1 MTPEALPE
9 PLPMFP
15 EPAYA
20 AFVFDGGHC
29 AVCQKSQMHPMSM
42 RGPDVHLRRWYLV
55 AENDVCFEGSTQLQH
70 SWPTGQKL
78 YMRREDRDAAAAQFQ
93 LTEISPEARTA
104 YIQER
109 NTNRAW
115 VQVHMEFYAR
125 LFAWYRRYRA
135 QRKTCKVLNDEIAK
149 TICARWGW
157 NFWDLKTTKAFS
169 TLYALRSGDGQEIS
183 PQDLENISKTVSDEM
198 IVKIEKNHNRKELL
212 AQRERMRIIETHYNR
227 LRSSEGNAKM
237 VLPNLATFKTFP
249 IISSLQTA
257 SADVDTDMDAQLKS
271 NGLVLKVLN
280 DEIKQWVT
288 DAKAR
293 MCCILGSP
301 GWKTSDLKGL
311 HLVQRVDARFV
322 CIRCEGIRKDDFIG
336 KKRSL
341 EFKDAC
347 GHSCPSLGAENA
359 KWNAD
364 WFKADDKAIN
374 AVKKVLV
381 ATSVD
386 PSRTASLSAL
396 KGMGSVFACFSCE
409 AAIVMGFEA
418 IAEHAHRH
426 DNMEVTVLK
435 QYEAALIL
443 THPIAHGLTKRILVG
458 SEKSLQP
465 MKRFGCRHCLQSRTV
480 KHTAGTAGT
489 TTSKATDAAA
499 PPMKKAEERK
509 EKLALFTFN
518 GLRSHVKAK
527 HGVLA
532 VRDEDY
538 FYNDPQSATLPPPK
552 SFNEYLLEMLRHQ

>member
-1 MTPEALPE
+1 MSAKPSKRQRRRKATDETKITPCYPHTIPVEVLAEILTLCTSPKDLLAIARCSKYLCSTLVDVRNSFIWRRVRETMTPEALPD

-29 AVCQKSQMHPMSM
+29 AVCQKYVTRSYASFALRIRLCFSPQCCKTIVSQMHPMSM
-42 RGPDVHLRRWYLV
+42 RGPDIHLRRWYLV
-55 AENDVCFEGSTQLQH
+55 AENDVCFEGSIELLH

-78 YMRREDRDAAAAQFQ
+78 YMRREDRDAAAAQFL

-109 NTNRAW
+109 DTNRAW

-135 QRKTCKVLNDEIAK
+135 HRKTCKVLNDQIAK

-183 PQDLENISKTVSDEM
+183 NQDLEVISKTVSDEM

-212 AQRERMRIIETHYNR
+212 AQRERIRIIENHYNR
-227 LRSSEGNAKM
+227 LRSSEGNARM
-237 VLPNLATFKTFP
+237 ILPNLATFKTFP

-280 DEIKQWVT
+280 DEIKQWVN

-322 CIRCEGIRKDDFIG
+322 CMRCEGTRKDDFIG

-364 WFKADDKAIN
+364 WFRADEKAIN
-374 AVKKVLV
+374 VITKVLV

-386 PSRTASLSAL
+386 PSFPESLSEL
-396 KGMGSVFACFSCE
+396 KGMGSVFACSSCE

-418 IAEHAHRH
+418 I
-426 DNMEVTVLK
+426 VCG
-435 QYEAALIL
+435 
-443 THPIAHGLTKRILVG
+443 P
-458 SEKSLQP
+458 
-465 MKRFGCRHCLQSRTV
+465 
-480 KHTAGTAGT
+480 
-489 TTSKATDAAA
+489 
-499 PPMKKAEERK
+499 
-509 EKLALFTFN
+509 
-518 GLRSHVKAK
+518 
-527 HGVLA
+527 
-532 VRDEDY
+532 
-538 FYNDPQSATLPPPK
+538 
-552 SFNEYLLEMLRHQ
+552 